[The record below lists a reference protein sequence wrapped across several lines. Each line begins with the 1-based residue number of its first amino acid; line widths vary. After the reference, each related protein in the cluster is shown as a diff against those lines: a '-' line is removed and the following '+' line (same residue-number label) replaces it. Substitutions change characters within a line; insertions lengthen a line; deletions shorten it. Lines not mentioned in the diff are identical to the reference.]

1 MMENLPIVY
10 DPCTGT
16 LFLVKNVGNQVLLMS
31 PGLELTRL
39 VVEDKNWM
47 NLDHYYPDHEGSLF
61 HYLCMTGETVVANDL
76 FEPLLMIGETHDEAE
91 VNRCVQHL
99 THWGVL
105 SDKSDVKLELY
116 VRRRE
121 DRRGGYLVEISGDG
135 YNSPGN
141 GSAKVAAEYLGQA
154 LIDVVRTGLFP
165 SVSVSF
171 KCFDGEDQALKDEVA
186 SLVRKMVSD
195 EKRIK
200 ITN

>member
-1 MMENLPIVY
+1 MMEKLPIVY
-10 DPCTGT
+10 ETCTGT
-16 LFLVKNVGNQVLLMS
+16 LFLVKNVGNQALLLS

-47 NLDHYYPDHEGSLF
+47 NLDHYCPDHEGSLF
-61 HYLCMTGETVVANDL
+61 HYLCMTGETVVAYDL
-76 FEPLLMIGETHDEAE
+76 FVPLLSIGDTHNEAE

-116 VRRRE
+116 VKRSE
-121 DRRGGYLVEISGDG
+121 DGRGGYLVGVSGDG
-135 YNSPGN
+135 YSSPCN
-141 GSAKVAAEYLGQA
+141 GSAEVAAECLSQA

-171 KCFDGEDQALKDEVA
+171 DCFHDEDQMLKDEVA
-186 SLVRKMVSD
+186 SVVREMVSD

-200 ITN
+200 IKN